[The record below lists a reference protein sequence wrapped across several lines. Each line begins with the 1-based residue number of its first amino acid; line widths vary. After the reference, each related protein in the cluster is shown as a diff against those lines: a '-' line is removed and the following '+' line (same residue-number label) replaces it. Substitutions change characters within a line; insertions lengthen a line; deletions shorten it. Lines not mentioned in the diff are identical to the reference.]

1 MMESTAPSFTLLEL
15 DLLEVA
21 MAGGWEPCN
30 ATASNADGSKIAIQ
44 TAHAVAGMP
53 HRFVAARCASA
64 RVPPRPD
71 LPLWKKIIDSTQ
83 LRRDDSRHASTMNR
97 GEHYGANCHC
107 APGPP
112 ILPSRH

>member
-30 ATASNADGSKIAIQ
+30 ATASNAEGSKIAIQ
-44 TAHAVAGMP
+44 TAHAVAGMS
-53 HRFVAARCASA
+53 HRFVARCASA
-64 RVPPRPD
+64 RVPTRPD

-97 GEHYGANCHC
+97 GEHYGSELTSRTR
-107 APGPP
+107 PP
-112 ILPSRH
+112 DPPE